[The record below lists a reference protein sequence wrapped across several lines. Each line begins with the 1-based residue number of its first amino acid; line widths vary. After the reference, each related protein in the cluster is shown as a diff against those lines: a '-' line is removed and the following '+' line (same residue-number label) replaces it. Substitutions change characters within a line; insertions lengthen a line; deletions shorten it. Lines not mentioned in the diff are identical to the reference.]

1 MPFPTPGC
9 LPDAGIEPMS
19 PVLACIF
26 FITEP
31 PGKPYSE
38 SFFLKNMKKKKERK
52 KKKKKEKEEKKERK

>member
-1 MPFPTPGC
+1 
-9 LPDAGIEPMS
+9 MS

-52 KKKKKEKEEKKERK
+52 KKKKKEKEEKEERK